1 MVLVTGAN
9 GQLGNE
15 MPIVRKCS
23 QDKYIFTDVVEVEG
37 QETTLLVITNM
48 DAIRKMVNEN
58 DVKVIENSTACTNVD
73 KAESDQMNIE
83 APGNLAIAIESG
95 GLLVLIT
102 DYVFRGDSYNTPCKE
117 NQKRNTFC

>member
-1 MVLVTGAN
+1 
-9 GQLGNE
+9 